1 MRTLLL
7 VCEVKV
13 IWFWHSLHLAP
24 CHPLRITLERSLRK
38 DGLTID
44 YEIVKTNV
52 VALSC
57 ATNWLVLHSIEGTV
71 LDMYIVDIAFLIQ
84 SVEQNAVLR
93 LLTGDI
99 LHVDIAHCR
108 YETTLCLL
116 FWLVNEVDTKNSF
129 TTLTYGNIAHIDAIS
144 HSTTTGVGLDT
155 KHTIEI
161 WRVHLAVFC
170 KYILHT
176 CTDFRT
182 DYHTSVTVSHSTSTH
197 NDIARRS
204 WSAATICISA

>member
-1 MRTLLL
+1 MWTLLL

-38 DGLTID
+38 DGFTID
-44 YEIVKTNV
+44 YEVIEADI

-57 ATNWLVLHSIEGTV
+57 AANRLILHSIEGTV

-84 SVEQNAVLR
+84 SVEQNAVLG

-108 YETTLCLL
+108 YEATLCLL
-116 FWLVNEVDTKNSF
+116 LWLVNEVHTKHCL
-129 TTLTYGNIAHIDAIS
+129 TTLTYGNIAHIDA
-144 HSTTTGVGLDT
+144 
-155 KHTIEI
+155 
-161 WRVHLAVFC
+161 
-170 KYILHT
+170 
-176 CTDFRT
+176 
-182 DYHTSVTVSHSTSTH
+182 VSHST
-197 NDIARRS
+197 
-204 WSAATICISA
+204 AAEVL